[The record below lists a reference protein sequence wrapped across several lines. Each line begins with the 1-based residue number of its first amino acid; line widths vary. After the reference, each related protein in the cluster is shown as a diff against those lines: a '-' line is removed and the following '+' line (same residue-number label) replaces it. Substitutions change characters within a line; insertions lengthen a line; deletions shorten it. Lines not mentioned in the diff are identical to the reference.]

1 MRIIEKLMSLIGV
14 KVVDSSTKTTSQE
27 LLDECLKKEQQ
38 KPILVNRYSPKN
50 NLER

>member
-1 MRIIEKLMSLIGV
+1 MRIFEKLVSLIGIE
-14 KVVDSSTKTTSQE
+14 VVDSSTKTPSQS

-38 KPILVNRYSPKN
+38 KPILVKRYSPKN